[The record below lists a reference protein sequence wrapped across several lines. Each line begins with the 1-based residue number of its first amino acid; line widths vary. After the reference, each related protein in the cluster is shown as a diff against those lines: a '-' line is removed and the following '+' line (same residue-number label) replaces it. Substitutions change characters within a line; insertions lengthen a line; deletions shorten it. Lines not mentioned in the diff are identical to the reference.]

1 MQARRQDRQALTR
14 RDAGPVG
21 RERGA
26 VGEVAAPEELGSV
39 RYLVD
44 DVDAAVA
51 FYAGRLGFVLG
62 ADARPALAELVRGSL
77 RLILSGPASTAGRPM
92 PDGRRP
98 AAGGWN
104 RIHLVV
110 DDLDAERERLHRAG
124 VGFRSDIVAGPGGRQ
139 FLIADPAGNLIELFA
154 PGTRG

>member
-1 MQARRQDRQALTR
+1 MQAPRQDRQALPR

-21 RERGA
+21 RGGGQ
-26 VGEVAAPEELGSV
+26 VGEVAVPEELGSV

-110 DDLDAERERLHRAG
+110 DDLDAEVSRLRAAG
-124 VGFRSDIVAGPGGRQ
+124 VAFRNDVVSGPGGRQ
-139 FLIADPAGNLIELFA
+139 VLVEDPSGNPVEIFEPAGA
-154 PGTRG
+154 